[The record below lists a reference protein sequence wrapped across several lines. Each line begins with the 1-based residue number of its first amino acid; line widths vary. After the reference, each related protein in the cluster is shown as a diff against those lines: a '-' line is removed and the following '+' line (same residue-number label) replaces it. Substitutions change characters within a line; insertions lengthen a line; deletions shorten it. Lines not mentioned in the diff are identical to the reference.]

1 MADAHDIQSW
11 LNGDLLRSK
20 RFKEQYPLIGLI
32 VGLVFLYILT
42 GYQAVKQQHRLSDT
56 KKEMLDAKFRYMTIS
71 AQLTNATRQ
80 SQVLEALR
88 ENGSNLKENTVPP
101 VKIKNEELR
110 INVRRAKK
118 YGMALRSDLYV
129 HCAGFCGGV
138 GQDHLYPGRRTKRMV
153 EGGGEASADSPSY
166 SCHTR

>member
-42 GYQAVKQQHRLSDT
+42 GDQAVKQQHRLSDT

-101 VKIKNEELR
+101 VKIKN
-110 INVRRAKK
+110 
-118 YGMALRSDLYV
+118 
-129 HCAGFCGGV
+129 
-138 GQDHLYPGRRTKRMV
+138 
-153 EGGGEASADSPSY
+153 
-166 SCHTR
+166 

>member
-20 RFKEQYPLIGLI
+20 RFREQYPLIGLI

-88 ENGSNLKENTVPP
+88 ENGSNLKENTIPP
-101 VKIKNEELR
+101 VKIK
-110 INVRRAKK
+110 
-118 YGMALRSDLYV
+118 
-129 HCAGFCGGV
+129 
-138 GQDHLYPGRRTKRMV
+138 
-153 EGGGEASADSPSY
+153 
-166 SCHTR
+166 